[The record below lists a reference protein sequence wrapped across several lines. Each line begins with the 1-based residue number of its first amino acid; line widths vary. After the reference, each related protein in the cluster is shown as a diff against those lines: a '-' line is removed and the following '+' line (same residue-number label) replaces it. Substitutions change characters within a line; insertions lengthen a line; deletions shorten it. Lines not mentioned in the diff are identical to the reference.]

1 MGTSEWLLP
10 VLNSMTLSDWIS
22 FFVQSTMPL
31 NKHQVK
37 RLNQM
42 GATVRNSSI
51 FLEKLETNKHKQSFA
66 RTMLEGMHMH
76 EVQETLDFYK
86 MMVDVA
92 SSVLEQKRQV

>member
-1 MGTSEWLLP
+1 
-10 VLNSMTLSDWIS
+10 MTLSDWIS